1 MIQAIADDSAD
12 DSKKSWSSEPRS
24 SPEPE
29 EGRRLIRAFLKISS
43 PDLREAVIKFVADL
57 AKLDEAK
64 RSPR

>member
-29 EGRRLIRAFLKISS
+29 EGRRLIRAFLEIGDPS
-43 PDLREAVIKFVADL
+43 LREAIVEFITDL

-64 RSPR
+64 KSPR

>member
-12 DSKKSWSSEPRS
+12 DSKKSWSSEPKS

-29 EGRRLIRAFLKISS
+29 EGRRLIRAFLKIGNPS
-43 PDLREAVIKFVADL
+43 LREAIVEFITDL

-64 RSPR
+64 KSPR